1 VPFTIDLFNWHAAP
15 MDSEPAGI
23 IGVFDR
29 AADTYDSVGVEWFG
43 PIAGGLVD
51 ELAPIAGERALDIG
65 CGRGAALFP
74 LAEAVGL
81 TGHVLGIDL
90 SPRMVAATASVA
102 AALPQVEVR
111 VADASN
117 PGLPAASFD
126 VIASSLVLFFLTD
139 PGAAVAG
146 WHDLLVAGGRLGVA
160 TFGEQDPSWK
170 AIDALFMPYLPPGMK
185 DARTSGRQGPFASD
199 EGVENLLS
207 DAGLVD
213 VRTVRS
219 VVSPAFKNP
228 EHWLD
233 FSWSHGQRAMWEAVP
248 AEQHEALQDAAF
260 SLLEESASKTGTIT
274 FTQEVRYTLGR
285 RS

>member
-1 VPFTIDLFNWHAAP
+1 

-23 IGVFDR
+23 SGVFDR
-29 AADTYDSVGVEWFG
+29 AADTYDAVGVDWFV
-43 PIAGGLVD
+43 PIAGGLVA
-51 ELAPIAGERALDIG
+51 ELAPAAGEQALDIG

-74 LAEAVGL
+74 LAEAVGP

-90 SPRMVAATASVA
+90 SPRMVAATASDA
-102 AALPQVEVR
+102 AALPQVQVR

-126 VIASSLVLFFLTD
+126 LIASSLVLFFLTD
-139 PGAAVAG
+139 PSTAVAG
-146 WHDLLVAGGRLGVA
+146 WRELLVPGGRLGVA
-160 TFGEQDPSWK
+160 TFGEQDASWK
-170 AIDALFMPYLPPGMK
+170 AIDALFMPYLPPAMK
-185 DARTSGRQGPFASD
+185 DARTSGQQGPFASD
-199 EGVENLLS
+199 EGVAGLLT

-219 VVSPAFKNP
+219 VVSPVFKNP

-260 SLLEESASKTGTIT
+260 RLLEESASKTGTIT

-285 RS
+285 RG

>member
-1 VPFTIDLFNWHAAP
+1 
-15 MDSEPAGI
+15 MESEPAGV

-29 AADTYDSVGVEWFG
+29 VADTYDAVGVEWFG
-43 PIAGGLVD
+43 PIAGGLVQQ
-51 ELAPIAGERALDIG
+51 LGPAAGERALDIG

-74 LAEAVGL
+74 LAEAVGP
-81 TGHVLGIDL
+81 TGHLLGIDL
-90 SPRMVAATASVA
+90 SPRMIAATARDA
-102 AALPQVEVR
+102 AAFPQIELR

-117 PGLPAASFD
+117 PGLPTASFD
-126 VIASSLVLFFLTD
+126 LIASSLVLFFLTD
-139 PGAAVAG
+139 PAAALTV
-146 WHDLLVAGGRLGVA
+146 WRELLVPGGRLGLA

-170 AIDALFMPYLPPGMK
+170 AIDALFLPYLPPGMK

-199 EGVENLLS
+199 EGVEGLLLA
-207 DAGLVD
+207 AGLLD

-219 VVSPAFKNP
+219 VVSPVFKNP

-248 AEQHEALQDAAF
+248 AEHHEALQDAAF

-285 RS
+285 RG